1 MLTRIG
7 GALVD
12 VICTIDACVSRHAQT
27 NVVTTRHRPCDS
39 RLLAF
44 CTIFTGT
51 GRTFIDIIVA
61 VITGP
66 LVVLM
71 SRFDRRNTEQH
82 DRNMDELSRIGR
94 SVDKV
99 GDKVDRLDDRLDS
112 HVEWHVRNDDSA

>member
-1 MLTRIG
+1 MSMW
-7 GALVD
+7 LV
-12 VICTIDACVSRHAQT
+12 
-27 NVVTTRHRPCDS
+27 P
-39 RLLAF
+39 
-44 CTIFTGT
+44 
-51 GRTFIDIIVA
+51 IIVA